1 MTLDEINRLAL
12 ASGLEVFGAFHPDG
26 DDSDAGGAG
35 TLVLL
40 GPSRRFW
47 DILTTAPEFSASD
60 HPVDR
65 WSARVIGELA
75 GQVGAR
81 AIFPFGG
88 PPYPPFPDWAKRS
101 GRAWNSPVGM
111 LVHDTA
117 GLMVSYRGALAFS
130 GRLEIPPADGQS
142 PCATCDAKPCLTAC
156 PVGALG
162 AQGYDLPA
170 CHVFL
175 HSEAGQDCMTRG
187 CAVRRS
193 CPVSKGAHRSEEQ
206 SAHHMRA
213 FRGDR

>member
-1 MTLDEINRLAL
+1 MKLDEIDHHARAT
-12 ASGLEVFGAFHPDG
+12 GLEVLGAFHPDRN
-26 DDSDAGGAG
+26 DRDAGGAG

-47 DILTTAPEFSASD
+47 DILTASPEFSERD

-65 WSARVIGELA
+65 WSARVITALA
-75 GQVGAR
+75 EQLAAR

-88 PPYPPFPDWAKRS
+88 PPYSPFLSWAKRT

-111 LVHDTA
+111 LVHDTH
-117 GLMVSYRGALAFS
+117 GLLVSYRGALAFDR
-130 GRLEIPPADGQS
+130 RLEIPRSGGPS
-142 PCATCDAKPCLTAC
+142 PCAACDARPCLTAC

-162 AQGYDLPA
+162 AQGYDVPA
-170 CHVFL
+170 CHAFL

-193 CPVSKGAHRSEEQ
+193 CPVSEGAHRSEEQ

-213 FRGDR
+213 FRGGR